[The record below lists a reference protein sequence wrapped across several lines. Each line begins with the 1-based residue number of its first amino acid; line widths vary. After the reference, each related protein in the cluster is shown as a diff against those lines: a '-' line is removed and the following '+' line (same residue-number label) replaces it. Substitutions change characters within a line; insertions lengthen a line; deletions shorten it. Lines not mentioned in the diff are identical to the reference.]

1 MISRRRD
8 RNQNQGHG
16 QGINLVTN
24 LADAV
29 DGDSVGRRAA
39 AYPVTPDEISK
50 MWHEAA
56 KRGPHPDM
64 QRCADL
70 AAYISR
76 LMPEFRRQ
84 VQVWRTP
91 GRALPPNAFWS
102 PAERNELRDAINQL
116 RRAADDRVPSLN
128 QDIKV
133 TATLN
138 KAKAGLDALEAILCG
153 APSARGHKQ
162 WHAIG
167 YVVAE
172 QARLTWVDIGGR
184 ANRVSRNG
192 VVAEFSRLVLRRLGF
207 NVTATAIADHHARK
221 HACHKQ

>member
-1 MISRRRD
+1 L
-8 RNQNQGHG
+8 G
-16 QGINLVTN
+16 
-24 LADAV
+24 
-29 DGDSVGRRAA
+29 
-39 AYPVTPDEISK
+39 
-50 MWHEAA
+50 
-56 KRGPHPDM
+56 
-64 QRCADL
+64 
-70 AAYISR
+70 
-76 LMPEFRRQ
+76 
-84 VQVWRTP
+84 
-91 GRALPPNAFWS
+91 
-102 PAERNELRDAINQL
+102 DAINQL

-172 QARLTWVDIGGR
+172 QARRTWVDLGGR

-207 NVTATAIADHHARK
+207 DVTATAIADQHSRK
-221 HACHKQ
+221 HACQKQ